1 MGNGE
6 WECRMEIRMSISCCT
21 WLAQFFWTKEKLP
34 RLWLL
39 LLFLL
44 LFLCCCCGALNAEN
58 PCCIN
63 NVRIMVQE
71 AVQLH
76 KYACAAIK
84 KLLSVPGPEREEK
97 KDRSPKHCSH
107 LGNCCWRCYH
117 CCCCCCYTYYPGQ
130 VTNLVSNGTRGS
142 FKRLST
148 SPLSPV
154 LLLCPSVCLSV
165 CQLVSDHI
173 TRLQLFGFGPHCQL
187 RHQQQQQQHQQQPS
201 PPPAA
206 IYGCVCAALLFWWY
220 PALKEE

>member
-84 KLLSVPGPEREEK
+84 KLLSVPGPERERGEEGQK
-97 KDRSPKHCSH
+97 SQALQP
-107 LGNCCWRCYH
+107 LG
-117 CCCCCCYTYYPGQ
+117 Q
-130 VTNLVSNGTRGS
+130 
-142 FKRLST
+142 
-148 SPLSPV
+148 
-154 LLLCPSVCLSV
+154 LLLTLLPLLLLLYLLPWPSHKFGKQRYQGQLQALVCLSTV
-165 CQLVSDHI
+165 PCPTSLPSVS
-173 TRLQLFGFGPHCQL
+173 L
-187 RHQQQQQQHQQQPS
+187 S
-201 PPPAA
+201 
-206 IYGCVCAALLFWWY
+206 VS
-220 PALKEE
+220 

>member
-1 MGNGE
+1 MFLNKGNEAISKTTHTDSLAVSTGTAGGLRMRHGSWQRFMQPAEWERGKWGNWEWTTRMGMGNGE

-34 RLWLL
+34 RLWLLL

-84 KLLSVPGPEREEK
+84 KLLSVPGPEREEEREEK

-107 LGNCCWRCYH
+107 LGNCCWRCCR

-130 VTNLVSNGTRGS
+130 VTNLVSNCPLSS
-142 FKRLST
+142 FSVRLSV
-148 SPLSPV
+148 S
-154 LLLCPSVCLSV
+154 LSV
-165 CQLVSDHI
+165 C
-173 TRLQLFGFGPHCQL
+173 
-187 RHQQQQQQHQQQPS
+187 
-201 PPPAA
+201 
-206 IYGCVCAALLFWWY
+206 
-220 PALKEE
+220 